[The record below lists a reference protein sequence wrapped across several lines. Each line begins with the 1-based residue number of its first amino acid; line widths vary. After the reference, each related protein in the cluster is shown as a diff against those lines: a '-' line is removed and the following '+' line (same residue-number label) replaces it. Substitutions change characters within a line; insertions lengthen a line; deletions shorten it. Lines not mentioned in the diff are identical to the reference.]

1 MRQGLPDRKQ
11 QLPPEPVML
20 DRTEQARLD
29 RTEQARLDRTE
40 RARLDRTEQAR
51 LEDSARGQG
60 GWPDRQCSVRLAPA
74 LGEPVRAAAVEWVAG
89 PPPRPPLTARTG
101 LSSRQRC

>member
-11 QLPPEPVML
+11 QRLPV
-20 DRTEQARLD
+20 QARLD

-40 RARLDRTEQAR
+40 RARL
-51 LEDSARGQG
+51 EDSARGQG
-60 GWPDRQCSVRLAPA
+60 GWTDRHCSVRLAPA

-89 PPPRPPLTARTG
+89 PPPRPPLTARTR